1 MSNNGGGYFSHDA
14 NARNSAKIIRLRMR
28 YGAEGY
34 GVYFMLLE
42 RLREEQTYSCECDY
56 DMLAFDFRVD
66 ANLIRAVVEDFSLFD
81 IDGRRFYSRGFLA
94 RMAQK
99 DEKSSRRSA
108 AGRKGMQSRWS
119 APTTNNTVITNVPT
133 TDNTV
138 ITNAP
143 EADNNVI
150 TNAPKANNNVIT
162 MLSDDDNNVIT
173 KENGV
178 ITMLSENITSKVKE
192 RKEKKRKEEDDVVVK
207 EEAPSSPSSTTEE
220 AKALLGE
227 TAHAAAPTAASAN
240 ALAAKAVAPEAN
252 DADDADD
259 DQTPGDDDRIADEL
273 TALKLDMQWGEAIAM
288 RYGLDGI
295 ELHAMINKFGLDC
308 HANGRLHHNSLADAK
323 SHFCSWLRIQQS
335 HNTPRHDSNLQPKAA
350 ARRGTAATAQS
361 SSQYSTRL

>member
-81 IDGRRFYSRGFLA
+81 IDGDRFYSRGFLA

-119 APTTNNTVITNVPT
+119 AP
-133 TDNTV
+133 
-138 ITNAP
+138 AS
-143 EADNNVI
+143 DNNVI
-150 TNAPKANNNVIT
+150 TNTPASDNNVIT
-162 MLSDDDNNVIT
+162 MLSKSDNNVITMLSEADNNVIT

>member
-119 APTTNNTVITNVPT
+119 APASDNNVMPT
-133 TDNTV
+133 
-138 ITNAP
+138 
-143 EADNNVI
+143 DNNVI
-150 TNAPKANNNVIT
+150 TNASDVDNNVITMLCKSDNNVIT
-162 MLSDDDNNVIT
+162 MLSEADNNVIT

-207 EEAPSSPSSTTEE
+207 EASSSSPSSTTEE
-220 AKALLGE
+220 AKVLSGE
-227 TAHAAAPTAASAN
+227 TAHAAAHTAASAN
-240 ALAAKAVAPEAN
+240 ASAAKAVAPEAN
-252 DADDADD
+252 
-259 DQTPGDDDRIADEL
+259 DDDRIADEL

-288 RYGLDGI
+288 RYGIDGI
-295 ELHAMINKFGLDC
+295 ELHAMINKFGIDC

-323 SHFCSWLRIQQS
+323 SHFCSWLRIQQQ
-335 HNTPRHDSNLQPKAA
+335 NATRHESNRQQQHTTQAA

>member
-119 APTTNNTVITNVPT
+119 ATTS
-133 TDNTV
+133 
-138 ITNAP
+138 
-143 EADNNVI
+143 DNNVI
-150 TNAPKANNNVIT
+150 TNTPASDNNVITNVPDADNNVIT
-162 MLSDDDNNVIT
+162 MLSQKDNNVIT

-207 EEAPSSPSSTTEE
+207 EESSSSATEE
-220 AKALLGE
+220 AKALSGE
-227 TAHAAAPTAASAN
+227 AAHAAAHTAASAN
-240 ALAAKAVAPEAN
+240 ASAANAVAPEAN
-252 DADDADD
+252 DVNDADN
-259 DQTPGDDDRIADEL
+259 DQANDDDRIADEL

-288 RYGLDGI
+288 RYGIDGV
-295 ELHAMINKFGLDC
+295 ELHAMINKFGIDC
-308 HANGRLHHNSLADAK
+308 HANGRLRHNSLADAK

-335 HNTPRHDSNLQPKAA
+335 HNTPRHESNHQPKAA

>member
-119 APTTNNTVITNVPT
+119 AP
-133 TDNTV
+133 
-138 ITNAP
+138 AS
-143 EADNNVI
+143 DNNVI
-150 TNAPKANNNVIT
+150 TNTPASDNNVIT
-162 MLSDDDNNVIT
+162 MLSKSDNNVITMLSEADNNVIT

-178 ITMLSENITSKVKE
+178 ITMLSENITSKG
-192 RKEKKRKEEDDVVVK
+192 KKRKEKERRRRRCRQRSIVVI
-207 EEAPSSPSSTTEE
+207 
-220 AKALLGE
+220 
-227 TAHAAAPTAASAN
+227 
-240 ALAAKAVAPEAN
+240 AVV
-252 DADDADD
+252 
-259 DQTPGDDDRIADEL
+259 DDRRSESSFRGNRSRGS
-273 TALKLDMQWGEAIAM
+273 TYSGKRKCKRSQC
-288 RYGLDGI
+288 R
-295 ELHAMINKFGLDC
+295 
-308 HANGRLHHNSLADAK
+308 R
-323 SHFCSWLRIQQS
+323 
-335 HNTPRHDSNLQPKAA
+335 PR
-350 ARRGTAATAQS
+350 
-361 SSQYSTRL
+361 SQ